1 MQNKDMALRD
11 FSVLMS
17 VYKNDKPD
25 FFELAL
31 RSITTDQKLKPK
43 QVVIIQDGPVA
54 QGIDHIIENIS
65 NEESSIKFTVEK
77 NAENKGLAVS
87 LNKGLKLCDYEWIAR
102 MDADDISVP
111 ERFSIQ
117 RRFILKHTELDLV
130 GAYIAEFEN
139 APNDIHSLREVP
151 VHPREI
157 KQMLKTRNPINH
169 VTVMYK
175 KSSVLAA
182 GGYSE
187 NFGKLE
193 DYKLWVDM
201 ISCGY
206 RMVNIPKVLVNVRIG
221 NGFIERRSNKREIQ
235 DWDMLQEYLLRN
247 NFIKLS
253 KALRN
258 KLYIRCFTYMPPK
271 LKEMA
276 YKYVLRR
283 K

>member
-169 VTVMYK
+169 MTVMYK